1 MRPPLIPAKAGIQP
15 SAAPLALDPRIR
27 GGERRGAT
35 SPAGRRMTLLDI
47 LVPFPVVVPL
57 AVGALVLALG
67 ELLPKH
73 VPEALGIAAALA
85 VAVISAVLAHGALAG
100 TPVYWFGGWEPRP
113 GVTLGIA
120 FSPDPASAGV
130 AAFIGLLFTATLVF
144 AWGFFDAVRSTF
156 NVLMLLFLA
165 ALQGFCLTHD
175 LFNLFVWFEV
185 MSVAAYALTGF
196 SLKRASL
203 AGALNFTVINSL
215 GSMLMLAG
223 IGLVY
228 ARAGALDF
236 DAVRDAVARA
246 GHDPVIVGGFCLVS
260 VALLT
265 KAAILPFQFWLSDAH
280 AVAPS
285 PVSVVFSGAMVPIG
299 LFGFAKLA
307 VQVFSASPDAM
318 SILHGLLLGVGC
330 ATALVGGLLAWSQ
343 RHLKRLLAFST
354 ISHIGIMLTG
364 VAASSPVGLAGFL
377 AYLVGHGLV
386 KGALFM
392 LVGVLLATKARVD
405 ELDLRGLG
413 RDIWPAGLATAVAA
427 LLLGGAPLGLL
438 HGGADLVSA
447 AAPATA
453 GGVFT
458 ALAVLIGTV
467 LTGGAV
473 LRFTGRIYLGLGPD
487 PGDEADAPTGEE
499 QEQADRPLWLML
511 APAILLL
518 AVDILVPARLAE
530 ELAARVLPAFA
541 HLAAAVAVPA
551 PTGWAMAEPWLA
563 MLGTILTAGLALF
576 RDRLPK
582 RLPAAADGLLRP
594 VFDGLNRLHSGVIN
608 DYVVWLALGIAML
621 AGWATF

>member
-1 MRPPLIPAKAGIQP
+1 
-15 SAAPLALDPRIR
+15 
-27 GGERRGAT
+27 
-35 SPAGRRMTLLDI
+35 MTLLDA

-57 AVGALVLALG
+57 AVGAVVLALG
-67 ELLPKH
+67 ALLPKR
-73 VPEALGIAAALA
+73 VPELLGIASALA
-85 VAVISAVLAHGALAG
+85 VAVIAAVLSRGALENG

-120 FSPDPASAGV
+120 FAPDPASAGV
-130 AAFIGLLFTATLVF
+130 ASLIGLLFAAALLF
-144 AWGFFDAVRSTF
+144 AWGFFAEVQSTF
-156 NVLMLLFLA
+156 TVLMLLFLA
-165 ALQGFCLTHD
+165 AMEGFCLTRD

-196 SLKRASL
+196 SLKRSSL

-236 DAVRDAVARA
+236 DAVRDAVGRA
-246 GHDPVIVGGFCLVS
+246 GHDPVVIGGFCLLA

-265 KAAILPFQFWLSDAH
+265 KAAVLPFQFWLADAH

-285 PVSVVFSGAMVPIG
+285 PVSVIFSGAMVPLG

-307 VQVFSASPDAM
+307 LQVFPGSPDAM
-318 SILHGLLLGVGC
+318 SILHALLLGVGC
-330 ATALVGGLLAWSQ
+330 ATAAVGGLMAWSQ

-354 ISHIGIMLTG
+354 ISHMGIMLTG
-364 VAASSPVGLAGFL
+364 VAAVSTVGPAGFL

-386 KGALFM
+386 KGTLFM
-392 LVGVLLATKARVD
+392 LVGVLLATKAGVD

-413 RDIWPAGLATAVAA
+413 RDIWPAGVVAAVAA

-438 HGGADLVSA
+438 HGGADLVDA
-447 AAPATA
+447 AAPEGL
-453 GGVFT
+453 GGLVVH
-458 ALAVLIGTV
+458 AAVLLGTV

-487 PGDEADAPTGEE
+487 PGDEAEAPTDEE
-499 QEQADRPLWLML
+499 QEKANRPLWFML
-511 APAILLL
+511 VPCILLL
-518 AVDILVPARLAE
+518 ALDLM
-530 ELAARVLPAFA
+530 LPAHVAEGVALRLLPQFA
-541 HLAAAVAVPA
+541 HLAPGSVGRPE
-551 PTGWAMAEPWLA
+551 PTAWAGFEPWVA
-563 MLGTILTAGLALF
+563 MLGVGAVAALALVHH
-576 RDRLPK
+576 RLPK
-582 RLPAAADGLLRP
+582 ILPDAADRLLGP

-608 DYVVWLALGIAML
+608 DYVVWLALGVAL
-621 AGWATF
+621 FAGWATF

>member
-1 MRPPLIPAKAGIQP
+1 
-15 SAAPLALDPRIR
+15 
-27 GGERRGAT
+27 
-35 SPAGRRMTLLDI
+35 MTLLQALI
-47 LVPFPVVVPL
+47 PMPVVLPL
-57 AVGALVLALG
+57 LVGALVLGLG

-73 VPEALGIAAALA
+73 VPEALGVAAALS
-85 VAVISAVLAHGALAG
+85 VAVLSAVLAHGASGA

-120 FSPDPASAGV
+120 FAPDPASAGIASFV
-130 AAFIGLLFTATLVF
+130 GLLFAATLVF
-144 AWGFFDAVRSTF
+144 AWGFFDEVRSTF

-165 ALQGFCLTHD
+165 AMQGFCLTHD

-228 ARAGALDF
+228 ARTGALDF
-236 DAVRDAVARA
+236 AAVAEAVGRA
-246 GHDPVIVGGFCLVS
+246 GHDPAIVGGFCLVS
-260 VALLT
+260 IALLT

-285 PVSVVFSGAMVPIG
+285 PVSVIFSGSMVPLG

-307 VQVFSASPDAM
+307 LQVFPSSPDAM

-330 ATALVGGLLAWSQ
+330 ATAAVGGVLAWSQ

-364 VAASSPVGLAGFL
+364 AAALSPVGLAGFL

-392 LVGVLLATKARVD
+392 LVGVLLATKAGVD
-405 ELDLRGLG
+405 ELNLRGLG
-413 RDIWPAGLATAVAA
+413 RDIWPAGVVTAAAA

-438 HGGADLVSA
+438 HGGADLVGA
-447 AAPATA
+447 AAPDGA
-453 GGVFT
+453 GGWVVR
-458 ALAVLIGTV
+458 LAVLLGTV

-487 PGDEADAPTGEE
+487 PGDEAEAPTDEE
-499 QEQADRPLWLML
+499 QEKADRPLWLML
-511 APAILLL
+511 TPCIVLL
-518 AVDILVPARLAE
+518 AIDLLVPAHLAE
-530 ELAARVLPAFA
+530 SWAARVAPQFA
-541 HLAAAVAVPA
+541 HLAGTVAVPA
-551 PTGWAMAEPWLA
+551 PAAWSEAEPWLA
-563 MLGTILTAGLALF
+563 LGGVALTAALALC
-576 RDRLPK
+576 RDHLP
-582 RLPAAADGLLRP
+582 RAATSSADNLLKP
-594 VFDGLNRLHSGVIN
+594 LSGGLNRLHSGVVN
-608 DYVVWLALGIAML
+608 DYVVWLALGIAMF

>member
-1 MRPPLIPAKAGIQP
+1 
-15 SAAPLALDPRIR
+15 
-27 GGERRGAT
+27 
-35 SPAGRRMTLLDI
+35 MTLLEALI
-47 LVPFPVVVPL
+47 PMPVVLPL
-57 AVGALVLALG
+57 AVGALVLGLG

-73 VPEALGIAAALA
+73 VPEALGIAAALS
-85 VAVISAVLAHGALAG
+85 VAVLSAVLAHGALGA

-120 FSPDPASAGV
+120 FAPDPASAGIASFV
-130 AAFIGLLFTATLVF
+130 GLLFAATLVF
-144 AWGFFDAVRSTF
+144 AWGFFDEVRSTF

-165 ALQGFCLTHD
+165 AMQGFCLTRD

-185 MSVAAYALTGF
+185 MSVSAYALTGF
-196 SLKRASL
+196 SLRRASL

-236 DAVRDAVARA
+236 AAVRDAVARA
-246 GHDPVIVGGFCLVS
+246 GHDPVIVGGFCLIS

-285 PVSVVFSGAMVPIG
+285 PVSVIFSGSMVPLG

-307 VQVFSASPDAM
+307 LQVFPGSPDAM

-330 ATALVGGLLAWSQ
+330 ATAVVGGLLAWTQ

-354 ISHIGIMLTG
+354 IGHIGIMLTG
-364 VAASSPVGLAGFL
+364 AAALSPVGLAGFL

-386 KGALFM
+386 KGTLFM
-392 LVGVLLATKARVD
+392 LVGVLLATKAGVD
-405 ELDLRGLG
+405 ELNLRGLG
-413 RDIWPAGLATAVAA
+413 RDIWPAGVVTAVAA

-438 HGGADLVSA
+438 HAGADLVSA
-447 AAPATA
+447 AAPDGA
-453 GGVFT
+453 GGWAVR
-458 ALAVLIGTV
+458 LAVLLGTV

-487 PGDEADAPTGEE
+487 PGDEAEAPTDEE
-499 QEQADRPLWLML
+499 REKADRPLWLML
-511 APAILLL
+511 APCIVLL
-518 AVDILVPARLAE
+518 AIDLLVPAHLAE
-530 ELAARVLPAFA
+530 NWAARVAPQFAGLAAPVVLPAPGA
-541 HLAAAVAVPA
+541 WDA
-551 PTGWAMAEPWLA
+551 AEPWLA
-563 MLGTILTAGLALF
+563 LSGVVLTAALALF
-576 RDRLPK
+576 RERLPK
-582 RLPAAADGLLRP
+582 ALPAAADGLLKP
-594 VFDGLNRLHSGVIN
+594 VFVGLDRLHTGVVN
-608 DYVVWLALGIAML
+608 DYVVWMALGIAML